1 MLKVYRPSIMLVEV
15 IFLSLIVFKIALK
28 AKVLDNLKNEPLNDN
43 DMNDLF
49 GNSAQKSIR
58 RNQGMT
64 EPLVN
69 DSLENTRRTNSRNI
83 EGIDDEEPL
92 DWEASTYL
100 SHNNAGMENFT
111 SFLVSGMMMETPD
124 F

>member
-1 MLKVYRPSIMLVEV
+1 
-15 IFLSLIVFKIALK
+15 
-28 AKVLDNLKNEPLNDN
+28 
-43 DMNDLF
+43 MNDLF

-83 EGIDDEEPL
+83 EGNDDEEPL